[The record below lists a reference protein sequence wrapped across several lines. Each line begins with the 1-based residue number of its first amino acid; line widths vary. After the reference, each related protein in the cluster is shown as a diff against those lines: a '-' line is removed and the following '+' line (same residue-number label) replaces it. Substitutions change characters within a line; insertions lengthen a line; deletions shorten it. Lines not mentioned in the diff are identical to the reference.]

1 MLLTVV
7 GEKVLLDLFDDFL
20 GLGDSL
26 GDDLL
31 HDFHNFVHLDLQI
44 SSDLSDLGAH
54 ISSKSI
60 FTFEVGCKVDD
71 LGTDD
76 LDDFLGLGDSL
87 LDSFTDNFVDL
98 SSFDLQ
104 FFGSFFQSSAHIC
117 GEDVFTGDGVLNE
130 FCNQKCG
137 FDLTFST

>member
-1 MLLTVV
+1 MMSLLLTVV

-54 ISSKSI
+54 
-60 FTFEVGCKVDD
+60 
-71 LGTDD
+71 
-76 LDDFLGLGDSL
+76 
-87 LDSFTDNFVDL
+87 
-98 SSFDLQ
+98 LQ
-104 FFGSFFQSSAHIC
+104 
-117 GEDVFTGDGVLNE
+117 
-130 FCNQKCG
+130 
-137 FDLTFST
+137 